1 MKRNAT
7 IVDIAAHLGITPSA
21 VSKAF
26 SDHPRISAETK
37 AKVLQAAIQLGYVP
51 NGMATGL
58 RKGRSG
64 LIGVVVPGINYSFF
78 STAIKGIEEQ
88 VTVRGY
94 NVLIVQSR
102 DSFEVEKNQLQNLLR
117 AQVEGIIAS
126 IAINTKN
133 YTAFKEVAGRVPLVL
148 LTGRSHDPA

>member
-7 IVDIAAHLGITPSA
+7 IVDIAAHLAITPSA

-64 LIGVVVPGINYSFF
+64 LVGVVVPGINYSFF

-102 DSFEVEKNQLQNLLR
+102 DSFEVEKINCKIFCARRLR
-117 AQVEGIIAS
+117 E
-126 IAINTKN
+126 
-133 YTAFKEVAGRVPLVL
+133 
-148 LTGRSHDPA
+148 